1 MIRLAATMGLALAAG
16 SALAADDPYE
26 ALKAMDGHWIA
37 TTSGGHTRPVDNHCA
52 RTGLFFVCEQAI
64 SGQPSALVVFL
75 PKPGAARALTFQ
87 TETLTAAGDRAAPW
101 RELTIDHDRWT
112 YAGPPRLKGVKRRE
126 RTVVTH
132 SGPEYMHAEVQASMD
147 GQTWTVLSSEDFYRA
162 P

>member
-1 MIRLAATMGLALAAG
+1 MIRLAAALALVAG

-37 TTSGGHTRPVDNHCA
+37 TTAVGHARPVDNHCA

-75 PKPGAARALTFQ
+75 PKEGHGLEFQ

-101 RELTIDHDRWT
+101 RELTIDHDRWI
-112 YAGPPRLKGVKRRE
+112 YAGPARPKGVKRRE

-132 SGPEYMHAEVQASMD
+132 SGPEYMHAEVQSSMD
-147 GQTWTVLSSEDFYRA
+147 GQNWTVLSSEDFYRA